1 MRAGFADPVLDAQRT
16 FRAVLDALSR
26 PGTARPLRCDLSP
39 PEPLTPELAVI
50 ALTLADVDAPIWLD
64 PVLAAS
70 PEVAAYLRF
79 HTGAAIVADP
89 AEAAF
94 GLVADPARL
103 PEFGRFAPGLPA
115 YPDRSAT
122 LVVAVPGLAGGPPL
136 RLAGPGI
143 DGIAGSAPRGLPTD
157 IAVRLAANHA
167 LAPLGID
174 LLLVAP
180 GCVAGLPRSTRVE
193 AARPAQPD
201 RQQPDRQQP
210 DREAA

>member
-1 MRAGFADPVLDAQRT
+1 MRPGFADPVLDAQRT

-26 PGTARPLRCDLSP
+26 PGSSQPLKNSLSP
-39 PEPLTPELAVI
+39 PEPLTRELAVI
-50 ALTLADVDAPIWLD
+50 ALTLADVEASVWLD
-64 PVLAAS
+64 PALAAA

-79 HTGAAIVADP
+79 HTGAAIVTDS

-94 GLVADPARL
+94 GLVVDPARL
-103 PEFGRFAPGLPA
+103 PDFGRFAPGLPA

-122 LVVAVPGLAGGPPL
+122 LVVSVPGFAGGPPL

-143 DGIAGSAPRGLPTD
+143 DGVAGFAPRGLPAD
-157 IAVRLAANHA
+157 IVARLAANHA
-167 LAPLGID
+167 LAPLGLD

-180 GCVAGLPRSTRVE
+180 GSVAGLPRSTRVE
-193 AARPAQPD
+193 AACPAPAQL
-201 RQQPDRQQP
+201 